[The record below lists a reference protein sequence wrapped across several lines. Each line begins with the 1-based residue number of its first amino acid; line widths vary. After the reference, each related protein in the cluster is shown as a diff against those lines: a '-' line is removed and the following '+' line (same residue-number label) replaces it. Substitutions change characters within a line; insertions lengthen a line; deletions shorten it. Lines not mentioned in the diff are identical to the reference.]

1 MATDN
6 PLGLEPSELAALK
19 RAKAAAAAA
28 AAAAAKPKTLAQQ
41 LADMVSQTNDLVSGV
56 KASDVQAQQNVRE
69 AAVAVDTAK
78 VNLATQKVQNIQ
90 IAKDTGQ
97 AIDKTSGMIVP
108 AGTANSTSYAAAA
121 NGAGGVVSGAGGVV
135 SSVLGQLDA
144 TQLDAY
150 ALLEDAFNQ
159 YGLSDLI
166 PTIKGYMQQN
176 IGPQQASLMLKQT
189 DVYKTRFAGN
199 YGASGRVAQGL
210 NALTESEYLALENKY
225 NETLTS
231 YGLGDYFG
239 TTAKAKQAGMAN
251 IIAGDISAP
260 EFQSRVQL
268 AEDNVVNA
276 DPQVLKT
283 LKDFYPAITGTDL
296 LKYYLDPAQN
306 LAALTLKT
314 TSAGIGAAAVNQGL
328 NANAE
333 RAMLLAQTGV
343 TAAGAQKG
351 YVTIGEEVPV
361 AAKLGNIYNAS
372 GIQYDQTAAEAEQ
385 FGLAG
390 AASAQRKRQ
399 QLIDLEQGSFNARSG
414 LNTTVNPLG
423 KGLQGSF

>member
-6 PLGLEPSELAALK
+6 PLGLEPSELAASK

-108 AGTANSTSYAAAA
+108 AGTANSTSYAAGA
-121 NGAGGVVSGAGGVV
+121 NGAGGVV

-239 TTAKAKQAGMAN
+239 ATAKAKQAGMAN

-361 AAKLGNIYNAS
+361 AAKLRNIYNAS

>member
-1 MATDN
+1 
-6 PLGLEPSELAALK
+6 
-19 RAKAAAAAA
+19 
-28 AAAAAKPKTLAQQ
+28 
-41 LADMVSQTNDLVSGV
+41 
-56 KASDVQAQQNVRE
+56 
-69 AAVAVDTAK
+69 
-78 VNLATQKVQNIQ
+78 
-90 IAKDTGQ
+90 
-97 AIDKTSGMIVP
+97 MIVP

>member
-6 PLGLEPSELAALK
+6 PLGLEPSELAASK

-28 AAAAAKPKTLAQQ
+28 KTAAAKPKTLAQK

-121 NGAGGVVSGAGGVV
+121 NGTGGVV

-260 EFQSRVQL
+260 EFQSRMQL

>member
-1 MATDN
+1 
-6 PLGLEPSELAALK
+6 
-19 RAKAAAAAA
+19 
-28 AAAAAKPKTLAQQ
+28 
-41 LADMVSQTNDLVSGV
+41 
-56 KASDVQAQQNVRE
+56 
-69 AAVAVDTAK
+69 
-78 VNLATQKVQNIQ
+78 
-90 IAKDTGQ
+90 
-97 AIDKTSGMIVP
+97 MIVP
-108 AGTANSTSYAAAA
+108 AGTANSTSYAAGA
-121 NGAGGVVSGAGGVV
+121 NGAGGVV

>member
-6 PLGLEPSELAALK
+6 PLGLEPSELAALT

-28 AAAAAKPKTLAQQ
+28 KTAAAKPKSLAQQ
-41 LADMVSQTNDLVSGV
+41 LADVVSQTNDLVSGV

-78 VNLATQKVQNIQ
+78 VNLATQKVQNTQ

-121 NGAGGVVSGAGGVV
+121 NDAGGVV

>member
-6 PLGLEPSELAALK
+6 PLGLEPSELAASK
-19 RAKAAAAAA
+19 RAKA

-56 KASDVQAQQNVRE
+56 KASDVQAQQNVKE

-78 VNLATQKVQNIQ
+78 VDLATQKVQNIQ

-108 AGTANSTSYAAAA
+108 AGTANSTSYAAGA
-121 NGAGGVVSGAGGVV
+121 NGAGGVV

-210 NALTESEYLALENKY
+210 NALTESEYLALENSY
-225 NETLTS
+225 NETLNA
-231 YGLGDYFG
+231 YGLSDYFG
-239 TTAKAKQAGMAN
+239 KDANSRQAGTASIIGGDVSATEFAN
-251 IIAGDISAP
+251 
-260 EFQSRVQL
+260 RVKL
-268 AEDNVVNA
+268 AQDQVVNA
-276 DPQVLKT
+276 DPQVMAT
-283 LKDFYPAITGTDL
+283 LKQFYPSISNTDL
-296 LKYYLDPAQN
+296 LKYYLDPKQN
-306 LAALTLKT
+306 LAALTEKT
-314 TSAGIGAAAVNQGL
+314 TAAQIGTAAIEQGL
-328 NANAE
+328 GTNVTSATDLAKYGVTQ
-333 RAMLLAQTGV
+333 AGAQTGY
-343 TAAGAQKG
+343 AK
-351 YVTIGEEVPV
+351 IGELLPTTT
-361 AAKLGNIYNAS
+361 KLSNIYGEAQV
-372 GIQYDQTAAEAEQ
+372 GYDQATAEQ
-385 FGLAG
+385 EIFKGS
-390 AASAQRKRQ
+390 ASAQRKRQ
-399 QLIDLEQGSFNARSG
+399 QLSQLEQAAFNGRSG

>member
-6 PLGLEPSELAALK
+6 PLGLEPSELAASK

-28 AAAAAKPKTLAQQ
+28 KTAAAKPKTLAQK

-121 NGAGGVVSGAGGVV
+121 NGTGGVV

>member
-1 MATDN
+1 MAIDN
-6 PLGLEPSELAALK
+6 PLGLEPGELAAVN
-19 RAKAAAAAA
+19 RAKAAAAAGPA
-28 AAAAAKPKTLAQQ
+28 AAGPTAAQ
-41 LADMVSQTNDLVSGV
+41 LAALVSQTNSLASGV
-56 KASDVQAQQNVRE
+56 KASATEAKTNAADATAFASQAKADVTAQAASNE
-69 AAVAVDTAK
+69 TLAASLGATVDP
-78 VNLATQKVQNIQ
+78 
-90 IAKDTGQ
+90 
-97 AIDKTSGMIVP
+97 KTEMIVP
-108 AGTANSTSYAAAA
+108 PAGGYTAQGLAVAATAAADA
-121 NGAGGVVSGAGGVV
+121 NKTPDGLTS
-135 SSVLGQLDA
+135 

-150 ALLEDAFNQ
+150 AILEDAFNL
-159 YGLSDLI
+159 YGLGDLI
-166 PTIKGYMQQN
+166 STIKGYMQQN

-189 DVYKTRFAGN
+189 EAYQTRFAGN
-199 YGASGRVAQGL
+199 YGTNGRVAQGL
-210 NALTESEYLALENKY
+210 NALSESEYLALENKY

-239 TTAKAKQAGMAN
+239 TNAKAKQAGMAN

-314 TSAGIGAAAVNQGL
+314 TAAGIGAAAVNQGL

-333 RAMLLAQTGV
+333 RAMLMAQTGV

-351 YVTIGEEVPV
+351 YATIGEEVPV
-361 AAKLGNIYNAS
+361 AAKLGSIYNAS
-372 GIQYDQTAAEAEQ
+372 GITYDQTAAEAEQ
-385 FGLAG
+385 FSLAG

-399 QLIDLEQGSFNARSG
+399 QLVDLEQGSFNARSG
-414 LNTTVNPLG
+414 VNTTINPLG